1 MVAELI
7 FVGTELLLGQ
17 IVNTNAAYLCR
28 NLARLGVEVRG
39 MREVGDNI
47 DHIAEAVR
55 SALEKA
61 DLVITSG
68 GLGPTADDLTRE
80 GIAKAINRRLVFDP
94 EVMKGIEELFRRMG
108 REARPIQRKQA
119 YVFETGCQ
127 VIPNPVGSAPGLI
140 VEVEGKHIIAL
151 PGVPRE
157 LQRMCEETVF
167 PWIAER
173 SGSGVIRSLSLK
185 VTGLGES
192 TVQELIQDVMDGLG
206 DNPTI
211 AFLAR
216 PGEVTVR
223 ITARG
228 ASEEE
233 ADRLIKGVEEEIR
246 SRLGDNIYGIDPQTL
261 EEVTGGLL
269 LERGEAVAVAETTT
283 GGAIVNRMASVDG
296 SERFLVGGIVLAS
309 RRSVEMALGPVGRVV
324 SSDVAERLA
333 SWAKSI
339 SGATY
344 GLSATALL
352 EPMEGFSESDVG
364 LSYIALAKPD
374 GTICREIR
382 VIGDKP
388 TMKQRISQ
396 AAIDLLR
403 REIWRR

>member
-1 MVAELI
+1 
-7 FVGTELLLGQ
+7 
-17 IVNTNAAYLCR
+17 
-28 NLARLGVEVRG
+28 
-39 MREVGDNI
+39 
-47 DHIAEAVR
+47 
-55 SALEKA
+55 
-61 DLVITSG
+61 
-68 GLGPTADDLTRE
+68 
-80 GIAKAINRRLVFDP
+80 
-94 EVMKGIEELFRRMG
+94 
-108 REARPIQRKQA
+108 
-119 YVFETGCQ
+119 
-127 VIPNPVGSAPGLI
+127 
-140 VEVEGKHIIAL
+140 
-151 PGVPRE
+151 
-157 LQRMCEETVF
+157 
-167 PWIAER
+167 
-173 SGSGVIRSLSLK
+173 
-185 VTGLGES
+185 
-192 TVQELIQDVMDGLG
+192 
-206 DNPTI
+206 
-211 AFLAR
+211 
-216 PGEVTVR
+216 EVTVR